1 MINILVNNKEMSVKA
16 GTAVRELLEELGNER
31 AAVWINGT
39 QLLKK
44 EYDTKILMNDDVVK
58 VLRLVAGG

>member
-1 MINILVNNKEMSVKA
+1 MINIIVNNKEMTVKK
-16 GTAVRELLEELGNER
+16 GTKVRELLTELGNER

-44 EYDTKILMNDDVVK
+44 EYETRILNNDDVVK